1 MIKDVPYFPFYAA
14 NIMSSRSFRLMSLK
28 ERGLLITIMM
38 ECWINGSVP
47 SDFADMA
54 KILGLS
60 VDEVKSSYTNLH
72 STFLHAEGEQIV
84 SKELE
89 GYRQKYL
96 EEREKKRLGGI
107 KGANNKKEKH
117 ARLGKG
123 LPQGHPEGPLVQISS
138 NSFNSNQFLRKDVMS
153 EENKKWI
160 DEYESSPDASIAYL
174 KASRG

>member
-1 MIKDVPYFPFYAA
+1 
-14 NIMSSRSFRLMSLK
+14 
-28 ERGLLITIMM
+28 M

-47 SDFADMA
+47 SGSTDMA
-54 KILGLS
+54 KILGLT

-72 STFLHAEGEQIV
+72 STFLHTEGEQIV

-89 GYRQKYL
+89 GYRRKYL

-123 LPQGHPEGPLVQISS
+123 LPQGHPEGSLVQISS
-138 NSFNSNQFLRKDVMS
+138 NSFNSNQLLKQELM
-153 EENKKWI
+153 N
-160 DEYESSPDASIAYL
+160 DEIKSWVDDYDRAPDAISYS